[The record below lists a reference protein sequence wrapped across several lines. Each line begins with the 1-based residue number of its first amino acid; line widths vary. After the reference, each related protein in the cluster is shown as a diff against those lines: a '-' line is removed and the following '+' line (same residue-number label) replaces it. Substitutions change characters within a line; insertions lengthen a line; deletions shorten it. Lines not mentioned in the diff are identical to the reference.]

1 MSAQLIYALLWI
13 SFGLVHS
20 LLTLGSVKRT
30 LEPWLS
36 YRYRIIYNLVSALHI
51 GVIMYVGRKLFHR
64 AEYVV
69 FSDWQHNVLV
79 AIGLTGIFVMLLSLR
94 EYDLG
99 LFSGLKQWRL
109 GRMGKIQDTLE
120 PLSTQGFHRFVRHP
134 LYTGAFLILWG
145 GAESMY
151 GLMTAVWGSAY
162 LLIGTHFEE
171 RKLIGLYG
179 DKYRHYRATVPL
191 YVPWKGRVG

>member
-1 MSAQLIYALLWI
+1 MSAQLIYALLWV
-13 SFGLVHS
+13 SFGVVHS
-20 LLTLGSVKRT
+20 LLTLASVKQT

-36 YRYRIIYNLVSALHI
+36 YRYRVIYNLVSAVHI
-51 GVIMYVGRKLFHR
+51 GVIMLWGRQLFHS

-69 FSDWQHNVLV
+69 FTDWQHSALFSM
-79 AIGLTGIFVMLLSLR
+79 GLLGIVILLMSLR

-109 GRMGKIQDTLE
+109 GRTGQIPGELE

-145 GAESMY
+145 GADSMY
-151 GLMTAVWGSAY
+151 GLMTAIWGSAY
-162 LLIGTHFEE
+162 LLIGTQFEE
-171 RKLIGLYG
+171 RKLIDVYG
-179 DKYRHYRATVPL
+179 DEYRRYRDSVPL
-191 YVPWKGRVG
+191 YVPWKGQAG